1 MKEPIDSKK
10 PRNRFIVR
18 FLVVG
23 MLAYPVLML
32 VSYGLDR
39 IWTPDYF
46 SPSYNLIMIISFLLS
61 PGAILMMDAE
71 HWPEILM
78 ALPFVTVA
86 DALWYAFVGASV
98 WYIREFFRLR
108 VSG

>member
-1 MKEPIDSKK
+1 MTEPVDSER
-10 PRNRFIVR
+10 PRNRFIIR

-39 IWTPDYF
+39 IWTPDVF
-46 SPSYNLIMIISFLLS
+46 SPYYNLITIFSFLLT

-71 HWPEILM
+71 HWREILV
-78 ALPFVTVA
+78 ALPFVTVVN
-86 DALWYAFVGASV
+86 ALWYAFVGASV